1 MTDTTSSTPSTIA
14 TRDVTDLGDLL
25 DRLRDAH
32 ASGRTRSATWRVAQL
47 KALRRLVDDNEPR
60 IVQALADDLGRTPT
74 DAWLGDIVSTTG
86 EIDYAIK
93 RVRWWMR
100 KRPRPLPLNQQPA
113 LAWVQY
119 EPLGVVLAVGPW
131 NYPFYLALGPLVAA
145 LAAGN
150 CAVVKP
156 SELAPATSAL
166 IADLVPRYLDTS
178 AVAVVEGDGATTQ
191 TLLSLGFDHALFT
204 GGTEVGR
211 KIMAG
216 AAATLTPVTLEL
228 GGKSPVYVAAD
239 ADLDVAARRVAWV
252 KLLNSGQT
260 CIAPDYVLVDSAV
273 RDEFVRKVSDA
284 LRTFR
289 GDAAEQGQP
298 IVNDRQFDRLAGY
311 LRSTKGLIVHGGLS
325 NAADRTILPTVV
337 VDPDPHDPVMTDEIF
352 GPILPMLSVDSLDEA
367 IAFVRSRP
375 KPLALYAF
383 TSSRHTRKRLADE
396 VPAGGVVFNHIAMH
410 VLVPQ
415 LPFGGVGES
424 GMGAYHGEWGFQALS
439 HRKSVLS
446 KTTSPDPRFVYP
458 PYTDKALKLM
468 RRIF

>member
-1 MTDTTSSTPSTIA
+1 MTDTVPPTLA
-14 TRDVTDLGDLL
+14 TGDVTDLGDLL
-25 DRLRDAH
+25 DRLRAAQ
-32 ASGRTRSATWRVAQL
+32 ASGRTRSATWRVTQL
-47 KALRRLVDDNEPR
+47 HALRRLVDDNEAR
-60 IVQALADDLGRTPT
+60 IAQALADDLGRTPT

-86 EIDYAIK
+86 EIDYALK

-100 KRPRPLPLNQQPA
+100 KRLRPLPLNQQPA
-113 LAWVQY
+113 VGWVQY
-119 EPLGVVLAVGPW
+119 EPLGVVLVVGPW
-131 NYPFYLALGPLVAA
+131 NYPFYLALSPLVAA

-150 CAVVKP
+150 CAVIKP

-166 IADLVPRYLDTS
+166 IAELVPRYLDTS

-216 AAATLTPVTLEL
+216 AAPTLTPVTLEL

-260 CIAPDYVLVDSAV
+260 CIAPDYVLVDRAV
-273 RDEFVRKVSDA
+273 RDELVHKVSDT
-284 LRTFR
+284 LRAFR
-289 GDAAEQGQP
+289 GTDHDRGMP
-298 IVNDRQFDRLAGY
+298 IVNDRQFERLAGY
-311 LRSTKGLIVHGGLS
+311 LRSTRGLIVHGGLS
-325 NAADRTILPTVV
+325 DASERTIRPTVI
-337 VDPDPHDPVMTDEIF
+337 VDPDPTDPVMTDEIF
-352 GPILPMLSVDSLDEA
+352 GPILPVLAVDSLDEA
-367 IAFVRSRP
+367 IDFVKARP

-383 TSSRHTRKRLADE
+383 TSSRHTRRRLADE
-396 VPAGGVVFNHIAMH
+396 VLAGGVVFNHIAMH

-439 HRKSVLS
+439 HRKAVLS
-446 KTTSPDPRFVYP
+446 KTTRPDPRFVYP
-458 PYTDKALKLM
+458 PYTEKALTLM